1 MRFQPKLGG
10 SVFLPPPPVGGAIN
24 PRRSRRKCMESD
36 EPMPTSVED
45 LPLECLVEI
54 LERLSVAD
62 ISACACVCQVFRE
75 GATADCLW
83 RSLCVR
89 GQHGGALDFQEM
101 LGCFS
106 HADAQTLTPDTPPE
120 PGAPPPVRRHSS
132 SSAAG
137 KPWKEVY
144 KLSTSSLQNTIC
156 IDTGRGYA
164 KYGMAGTARPA
175 MIQICQPR
183 AEATQVCGGGG
194 HTPSPPLTTPS
205 TWPRPPPTTPTL
217 H

>member
-1 MRFQPKLGG
+1 
-10 SVFLPPPPVGGAIN
+10 
-24 PRRSRRKCMESD
+24 MESD

-183 AEATQVCGGGG
+183 AEATQVRGGV
-194 HTPSPPLTTPS
+194 PSPLPPLPPVLP
-205 TWPRPPPTTPTL
+205 PRLLAPAP
-217 H
+217 